1 LIPPVIEFL
10 SNKEKGEKEVFCPYT
25 MGELL
30 KIRIMK
36 VAAKKNASLM

>member
-10 SNKEKGEKEVFCPYT
+10 SNREKGEKEVFCPYT

-30 KIRIMK
+30 KTRIMK
-36 VAAKKNASLM
+36 VTANKNASLM